1 MKPEWIDP
9 HELRFS
15 ETNARNHGERSVR
28 AVMKSLEEFGQQKP
42 IVVSAENEVIAGH
55 GTLAAA
61 MRLKLPKVWIV
72 RSALDQDAAQAYAI
86 ADNRTADL
94 AKWDEAVLRTSLA
107 EISAAG
113 DNLLAASG
121 FSKKEAEAFL
131 AAAAGAP
138 IAKLGDEYTE
148 ACADDVEWR
157 HCKECGHRWP
167 K

>member
-28 AVMKSLEEFGQQKP
+28 AVMKSLQEFGQQKP
-42 IVVSAENEVIAGH
+42 IVVSPENEVIAGH

-61 MRLKLPKVWIV
+61 MRLKLPRVWIV
-72 RSALDQDAAQAYAI
+72 RSA
-86 ADNRTADL
+86 
-94 AKWDEAVLRTSLA
+94 
-107 EISAAG
+107 
-113 DNLLAASG
+113 
-121 FSKKEAEAFL
+121 
-131 AAAAGAP
+131 GAP
-138 IAKLGDEYTE
+138 MAKLGPEFTE